1 MTPVAVAAA
10 VEGGNAL
17 PPERPEPIVCDFRY

>member
-1 MTPVAVAAA
+1 MTPVAAAA